1 MKKSQK
7 NTRKSRYSGKATSLS
22 KELGRQKQWRLRP
35 QFSRFEIFNNFVVNE
50 FLSEAEHKSRNCQA
64 LAGIVN
70 FVEQNVPYYQNLFKK
85 LNISASDIKDPS
97 DLPILPPLT
106 KLDVHD
112 HGDSLEAKVLPEGH
126 SLYGFSQSSGT
137 TGKPT
142 KITVTRQS
150 HDIFTYLKQRE
161 FRWFHLN
168 PLATFG
174 TIRLPS
180 QLPRTKDGKELGMGS
195 TLKLPSWPYVGSF
208 FYTGPFFGYSV
219 FNAIDKLADWFFT
232 WNPDYLMTYS
242 ETIEHLA
249 FAFQGRKKPLSTKG
263 ILVISEQ
270 LTPHMRRNITKT
282 FEVPI
287 YQNYGL
293 NEVGIVASKCREGGR
308 YHVHTEHCLV
318 EICDKY
324 GKPCAPGETGKILVT
339 GLTNFA
345 MPLLRYDTDDLATV
359 VEGPCPCG
367 RTLPSFGEVIGRY
380 SRIAFLPENTL
391 GYVGAIRDAL
401 EKMPVG
407 VSENLRQFQ
416 VHQFKDNG
424 FELRLLAPGG
434 LPEEFSKRIR
444 SSWEKAVGDAKLPL
458 HILEVE
464 EIFRSPGGKF
474 QDFTS
479 DFYPEAG

>member
-1 MKKSQK
+1 MKKRQK
-7 NTRKSRYSGKATSLS
+7 NIRKSRSAIKGTTLS
-22 KELGRQKQWRLRP
+22 KELERQKRWRLRP
-35 QFSRFEIFNNFVVNE
+35 QFSKFEIFNKLVKNE
-50 FLSEAEHKSRNCQA
+50 FLSEEEHKSKNCQA
-64 LAGIVN
+64 LSEIVN
-70 FVEQNVPYYQNLFKK
+70 FAEQQIPYYQNLFKK
-85 LNISASDIKDPS
+85 LNISASDIKDS
-97 DLPILPPLT
+97 SSLPLLPPLT
-106 KLDVHD
+106 KLDIHD
-112 HGDSLEAKVLPEGH
+112 HSSSLEAKALPAGH
-126 SLYGFSQSSGT
+126 SIYGFSQSSGT

-142 KITVTRQS
+142 RITITKQCNDAFS
-150 HDIFTYLKQRE
+150 YLKQRE

-168 PLATFG
+168 PIGSLG

-180 QLPRTKDGKELGMGS
+180 QLPRTQDGQELEMGS
-195 TLKLPSWPYVGSF
+195 TLKLPSWPYVGKYF
-208 FYTGPFFGYSV
+208 HTGPFFGYSV
-219 FNAIDKLADWFFT
+219 FNAIDKLADWFFA

-263 ILVISEQ
+263 VLVISEQ

-287 YQNYGL
+287 FQNYGL
-293 NEVGIVASKCREGGR
+293 NEVGIVASKCLEGSR

-359 VEGPCPCG
+359 VEGPCSCG

-401 EKMPVG
+401 EKMPAG
-407 VSENLRQFQ
+407 LSENLRQFQ
-416 VHQFKDNG
+416 VHQFKDNS

-434 LPEEFSKRIR
+434 LPEEFSRRIR
-444 SSWEKAVGDAKLPL
+444 ISWEKAVSDAKLPL

-464 EIFRSPGGKF
+464 EILRSPGGKF

-479 DFYPEAG
+479 DFYPKAG